1 MKGVGKKKIEEK
13 IFSFTDKN
21 RLIEKGDSILIGFSG
36 GADSR
41 FVLYFLNKYAAKYKI
56 EIAAVHVNHMLRGKE
71 AERDENFCR
80 KVADEIGI
88 EFYSKSVNVKSYVK
102 KNKLSIEEA
111 ARILRYE
118 VFEEIA
124 DKENFT
130 KICTAHNMNDNSET
144 VLLNLFK
151 GTGTAGLSGIPPKR
165 GKIIRPLLAV
175 TRDEIEDYLSSEN
188 IKFITDSSNAD
199 VNFLRNKIRR
209 EILPVVRS
217 GINPQVDKA
226 ILNLSG
232 IISERNVF
240 IKNYADKL
248 RVKLL
253 EKDSGKLK
261 LKISLP
267 ETDSTLLLN
276 EILRPEL
283 VGIFSFSPEYQDIEK
298 IKDLIN
304 SQKGSV
310 AAFRENLYGI
320 REKNEVLFYRAK
332 EHSGESEITFR
343 LGEKVKTD
351 DFELIFKDNLNKE
364 AGCEIISLDDL
375 DETFILRKWKT
386 GDKFQPLGMKGK
398 KKISDFLTDIKIPS
412 HERADVYVVENNNE
426 IIWVVGYRI
435 SDKVKIKNNSR
446 KKAKLCVKKKI

>member
-88 EFYSKSVNVKSYVK
+88 EFYSKSVNVKSYAK

>member
-21 RLIEKGDSILIGFSG
+21 RLIKKGDSVLIGFSG

-56 EIAAVHVNHMLRGKE
+56 KIAAVHVNHMLRGKE
-71 AERDENFCR
+71 AERDENFCK

-88 EFYSKSVNVKSYVK
+88 DFYSKSVNVKSYAK

-118 VFEEIA
+118 VFEKIA

-175 TRDEIEDYLSSEN
+175 TRDEIEGYLSSEN

-217 GINPQVDKA
+217 EINPQVDKA
-226 ILNLSG
+226 ILNLSE
-232 IISERNVF
+232 IISERNIF
-240 IKNYADKL
+240 IKNYTDKL

-267 ETDSTLLLN
+267 DTDSTLLLD

-283 VGIFSFSPEYQDIEK
+283 IGIFSFSPEYQDIEK

-332 EHSGESEITFR
+332 ENSGESEITFR

-351 DFELIFKDNLNKE
+351 DFELIFSDNLKKE

-412 HERADVYVVENNNE
+412 HERADVYVIENNNE

-446 KKAKLCVKKKI
+446 KKAKLCVIKKI

>member
-13 IFSFTDKN
+13 IFSFTNKN

-56 EIAAVHVNHMLRGKE
+56 KIAAVHVNHMLRGKE

-88 EFYSKSVNVKSYVK
+88 EFYSKSVNVKSYAK

-232 IISERNVF
+232 IISGRNVF

-267 ETDSTLLLN
+267 ETDSTLLLD

-343 LGEKVKTD
+343 LGKKVKTD

-412 HERADVYVVENNNE
+412 HERADVYVVVNNNE

>member
-13 IFSFTDKN
+13 IFSFTNKN

-88 EFYSKSVNVKSYVK
+88 EFYSKSVNVKSYAK

-232 IISERNVF
+232 IISGRNIF

-412 HERADVYVVENNNE
+412 HERADVYVVVNNNE

>member
-13 IFSFTDKN
+13 IFSFTNKN

-88 EFYSKSVNVKSYVK
+88 EFYSKSVNVKSYAK
-102 KNKLSIEEA
+102 KNKFSIEEA

-232 IISERNVF
+232 IISERNIF

-267 ETDSTLLLN
+267 ETDSTLLLD
-276 EILRPEL
+276 EIIRPEL

-332 EHSGESEITFR
+332 ENSGESEITFR
-343 LGEKVKTD
+343 IGEKVKTD
-351 DFELIFKDNLNKE
+351 DFELIFSDNLKKE
-364 AGCEIISLDDL
+364 SGCEIISLDDL

-412 HERADVYVVENNNE
+412 HERADVYVVVNNNE

>member
-21 RLIEKGDSILIGFSG
+21 RLIAKGDSILIGFSG

-56 EIAAVHVNHMLRGKE
+56 KIAAVHVNHMLRGKE

-80 KVADEIGI
+80 KVAGEIGI
-88 EFYSKSVNVKSYVK
+88 DFYSQSVNVKSYAK
-102 KNKLSIEEA
+102 KQKLSIEEA

-118 VFEEIA
+118 VFEKIA
-124 DKENFT
+124 EKENFN

-175 TRDEIEDYLSSEN
+175 TRDEIEGYLSSEN
-188 IKFITDSSNAD
+188 IKFITDSSNTD

-226 ILNLSG
+226 ILNLSE
-232 IISERNVF
+232 IISVRNIF
-240 IKNYADKL
+240 IKNHADKL
-248 RVKLL
+248 RTKLL
-253 EKDSGKLK
+253 EEDSGKLR
-261 LKISLP
+261 LKISLL
-267 ETDSTLLLN
+267 ETDSTLLLD

-283 VGIFSFSPEYQDIEK
+283 IRIFSFSPEYRDIEK
-298 IKDLIN
+298 IKNLIY
-304 SQKGSV
+304 SQKGTGAS
-310 AAFRENLYGI
+310 FRENLYGI

-332 EHSGESEITFR
+332 KDSGDREITFR

-351 DFELIFKDNLNKE
+351 DFEIIFSENLKKE

-412 HERADVYVVENNNE
+412 YKRADVFVVENNNE